1 YASPYYAMVINNAA
15 VKSAGMHES
24 LIGSGFI
31 LGPMAALAGSTVG
44 NLWHQASLGILAG
57 MSPIVALGVVGGLW
71 PLLRA
76 VQTDREGRAL
86 ET

>member
-1 YASPYYAMVINNAA
+1 MSYYASLYYAMVINNAA

-31 LGPMAALAGSTVG
+31 LGPTAALAGRLLG
-44 NLWHQASLGILAG
+44 NVWHQVSLGILAG
-57 MSPIVALGVVGGLW
+57 MIPIVALSVVGGLS

-76 VQTDREGRAL
+76 VQT
-86 ET
+86 ETEVP

>member
-1 YASPYYAMVINNAA
+1 VINNAA

-24 LIGSGFI
+24 LIGSGFV
-31 LGPMAALAGSTVG
+31 LGPTAALAGRALG
-44 NLWHQASLGILAG
+44 NLWHQASFGILVG

-76 VQTDREGRAL
+76 VQTDRDVP
-86 ET
+86 